1 MGSLHHWNKDFG
13 VCCPV
18 CLGCFN
24 LLALEQFVFCV
35 VTSWTG
41 LTFSFCPI
49 LPLFSLSFTCL
60 VANQLQITSLRCEFA
75 NNCRRSQSAKKNHSS
90 RHTVCCFLLKILN
103 VPEYNMASE
112 VHKSLQFDGFIME
125 FVRRLCCFVCLFFSF
140 S

>member
-13 VCCPV
+13 VRCPV

-41 LTFSFCPI
+41 LTFFFCPI
-49 LPLFSLSFTCL
+49 LPLFSLTFTCL
-60 VANQLQITSLRCEFA
+60 VANQLQLLLLGVSLPTIVGVH
-75 NNCRRSQSAKKNHSS
+75 NLLKNHSS